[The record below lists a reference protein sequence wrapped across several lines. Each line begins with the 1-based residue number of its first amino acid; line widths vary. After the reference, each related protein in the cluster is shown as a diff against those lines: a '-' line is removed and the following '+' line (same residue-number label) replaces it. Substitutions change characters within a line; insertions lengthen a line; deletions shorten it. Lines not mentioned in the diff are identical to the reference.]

1 MTPNTRGVPVDV
13 EECSPSAKLVYLLL
27 DREDAL
33 AQQQIRSLAGIS
45 EDTTR
50 RVLEELEA
58 ADAVLERPHPGDG
71 RCKKYVLTRK
81 LEVA

>member
-1 MTPNTRGVPVDV
+1 MTRNDRGVPADV
-13 EECSPSAKLVYLLL
+13 KNCSPSARLVYLLL
-27 DREDAL
+27 DAEGAL

-71 RCKKYVLTRK
+71 RCKKYVLTRA
-81 LEVA
+81 LEAV